1 MSTENENATA
11 SDQTASSVENEKTM
25 PKSDLPQSAKKG
37 FRFWAILVVLA
48 LACLLTA
55 LEATITSTVLPMIT
69 TDLSAGDS
77 YIWIANAYLL
87 TLLDITLSIRL
98 RKRTN
103 RQSGQGYSPCLDNW
117 PTCSVVDGL

>member
-1 MSTENENATA
+1 MSTENENVAV
-11 SDQTASSVENEKTM
+11 SDQTALSVDNEKTT
-25 PKSDLPQSAKKG
+25 PKSDPPQSTKKD

-48 LACLLTA
+48 LASLLTS

-77 YIWIANAYLL
+77 YIWIANAYFL
-87 TLLDITLSIRL
+87 TLLDTTLSKRL
-98 RKRTN
+98 KKRTN
-103 RQSGQGYSPCLDNW
+103 RQSGQGHSPCLDNW

>member
-1 MSTENENATA
+1 MSTETENAIV
-11 SDQTASSVENEKTM
+11 SDQTASLFDKGKTT
-25 PKSDLPQSAKKG
+25 PNSDPPQSTKKK

-48 LACLLTA
+48 LASLLTS
-55 LEATITSTVLPMIT
+55 LEATVTSTVLPMIT

-87 TLLDITLSIRL
+87 TLLDTTLSIRL
-98 RKRTN
+98 RKWTN
-103 RQSGQGYSPCLDNW
+103 RQSGPGHSPCLDNW